1 MRVAR
6 VSARKAV
13 APYVSGKPGVCPR
26 IATFDLI
33 AFVNEL
39 STAEWESCVCSTIH
53 PSFDQRNL
61 MP

>member
-33 AFVNEL
+33 AFVNERSQLRSGSHAFAALFILL
-39 STAEWESCVCSTIH
+39 STRGI
-53 PSFDQRNL
+53 
-61 MP
+61 